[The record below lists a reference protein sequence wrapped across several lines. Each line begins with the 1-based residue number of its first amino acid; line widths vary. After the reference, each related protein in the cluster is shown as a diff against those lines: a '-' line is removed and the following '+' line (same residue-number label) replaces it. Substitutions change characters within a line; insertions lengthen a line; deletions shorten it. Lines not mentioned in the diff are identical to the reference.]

1 MWPEAPRIRW
11 RREGLRPHRPE
22 LRELLT
28 IPRAV
33 GAAGGGTGGA
43 GGQGQ
48 EVTAFSSY
56 RRSDRSSTCGLPPAD
71 PVCGHV
77 HENFLRNLLPA
88 LTIGDDGAR
97 TPWHTLRAAARN
109 ISASP
114 RLRVPVYTMAVP
126 AGPPPGAAWINSP
139 LCPRARASRPHR
151 ADRMAAL
158 SKCRRT
164 RMCRCPTPT

>member
-11 RREGLRPHRPE
+11 RREVLPPHRPE

-28 IPRAV
+28 IPRAG

-97 TPWHTLRAAARN
+97 TPWHTLRAAAR
-109 ISASP
+109 SRMSS
-114 RLRVPVYTMAVP
+114 MWS
-126 AGPPPGAAWINSP
+126 WI
-139 LCPRARASRPHR
+139 ASRMRRITSRRVFATATHPGR
-151 ADRMAAL
+151 SGTYAPKLDRPF
-158 SKCRRT
+158 SNTT
-164 RMCRCPTPT
+164 RYFIVHLL